1 MKQRVLVD
9 MDGVLADIYAQLI
22 ECEYQESGIRLSI
35 DKMNGKSEVD
45 SFKNALDYIYADGFF
60 RNLPVMEGAVDILRQ
75 INEKYEL
82 FIVTAAMEF
91 PNSLTEKY
99 YWLEEHFPFIHWKQI
114 VMCGSKTVV
123 RGDIMIDDH
132 FKNLDYFEG
141 QTLLFSQPHN
151 ISGNDRNHTRVN
163 SWYDVAKILL

>member
-1 MKQRVLVD
+1 MKKRLLVD

-22 ECEYQESGIRLSI
+22 ECEYQEHGIRHEMNNL
-35 DKMNGKSEVD
+35 NGKSEVD
-45 SFKNALDYIYADGFF
+45 VFKKALDYIHSDGFF
-60 RNLPVMEGAVDILRQ
+60 RNLPVMDGSVEILRQ
-75 INEKYEL
+75 LNEKYEL

-91 PNSLTEKY
+91 PNSLTEKF

-123 RGDIMIDDH
+123 KGDIMIDDH

-141 QTLLFSQPHN
+141 QALLFTQPHN

-163 SWYDVAKILL
+163 SWYDVANILL